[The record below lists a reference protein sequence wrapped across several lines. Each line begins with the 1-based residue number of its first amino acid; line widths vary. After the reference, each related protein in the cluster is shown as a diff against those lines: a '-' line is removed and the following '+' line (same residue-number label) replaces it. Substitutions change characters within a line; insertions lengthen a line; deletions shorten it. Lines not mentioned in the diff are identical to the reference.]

1 MTSVAGPAVGATIG
15 AVGWTFSEYAFHRW
29 FHVARDGNFAR
40 RTHLAHHAR
49 QEYLVNSVSVLTWGA
64 MLFVGLAVL
73 PLLLWSAVP
82 GAVAL
87 AFGVAWVAAYFVYE
101 WIHAADHLRPPRN
114 AYGRWTRR
122 SHFHHHYEA
131 PLRNFG
137 VTTPIWDLVF
147 GTYDPVSQV
156 AVPRR
161 LAPVWLID
169 DLGGLK
175 GEFADSYFVRGRPI
189 PARAV
194 VAAQDLSD
202 GTAAP

>member
-1 MTSVAGPAVGATIG
+1 MTSVAVLAGAIAG
-15 AVGWTFSEYAFHRW
+15 GVGWTFSEYAFHRW
-29 FHVARDGNFAR
+29 FHVARDGNFACR
-40 RTHLAHHAR
+40 IHLAHHAR
-49 QEYLVNSVSVLTWGA
+49 QEYQVNSVSVLMWGA
-64 MLFVGLAVL
+64 VLFVGLAVL
-73 PLLLWSAVP
+73 PLLLWCAVP

-87 AFGVAWVAAYFVYE
+87 AFGIAWATAYFVYE
-101 WIHAADHLRPPRN
+101 WIHAVDHLRPPRN

-122 SHFHHHYEA
+122 THFHHHFEA

-161 LAPVWLID
+161 LVPVWLLD

-175 GEFADSYFVRGRPI
+175 GEFADSYRVRGRPI
-189 PARAV
+189 PARA
-194 VAAQDLSD
+194 AAAVQDLS
-202 GTAAP
+202 GGGAAP

>member
-1 MTSVAGPAVGATIG
+1 MTTVAGLAVGAVTG

-29 FHVARDGNFAR
+29 FHIARDGNFAR

-49 QEYLVNSVSVLTWGA
+49 KEYVVNSVSLLTWGA
-64 MLFVGLAVL
+64 VLFVGLVAL
-73 PLLLWSAVP
+73 PLLSWCVVP

-87 AFGVAWVAAYFVYE
+87 AFGTGWAATYFVYE

-137 VTTPIWDLVF
+137 VTSPIWDLVF

-161 LAPVWLID
+161 LAPVWLLD
-169 DLGGLK
+169 ESGGLRV
-175 GEFADSYFVRGRPI
+175 EFSDSYRMRGRPA
-189 PARAV
+189 PAGAM
-194 VAAQDLSD
+194 AAIRDRSD
-202 GTAAP
+202 DTAPT

>member
-1 MTSVAGPAVGATIG
+1 MTSLAGLAVGVIAG

-29 FHVARDGNFAR
+29 FHVARDGNFGR

-49 QEYLVNSVSVLTWGA
+49 QEYLVNSVSVLTWCA
-64 MLFVGLAVL
+64 VLFVGLAVL
-73 PLLLWSAVP
+73 PLLLWYAMP
-82 GAVAL
+82 GAMAL
-87 AFGVAWVAAYFVYE
+87 AFGGAWVAAYFVYE

-161 LAPVWLID
+161 LAPVWLLD

-189 PARAV
+189 PAGA